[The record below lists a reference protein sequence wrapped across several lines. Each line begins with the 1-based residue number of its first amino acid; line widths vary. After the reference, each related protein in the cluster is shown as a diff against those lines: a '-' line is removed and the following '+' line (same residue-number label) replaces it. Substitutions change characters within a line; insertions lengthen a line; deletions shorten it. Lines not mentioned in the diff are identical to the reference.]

1 MHIIGLTGGIASGKS
16 TVASELA
23 ALGAVVLS
31 ADTAAHQ
38 AINLPQVKSVLVER
52 WGEGILDATG
62 DVDRQK
68 VAGRVFSANDEG
80 MVELKFLQDMLH
92 PLLREQFEARLET
105 LQGQGIPVVVID
117 APLLIEAGWKN
128 LCDSVLF
135 VESPEDVRL
144 GRARGRGWAEQ
155 DFLRRESAQM
165 PIEEKRRLS
174 TRVIVNDG
182 SLEDLRKQVLA
193 TYQEMIEANSR

>member
-1 MHIIGLTGGIASGKS
+1 MHILGLTGGIASGKS

-23 ALGAVVLS
+23 ALGAVVLV
-31 ADTAAHQ
+31 ADEAAHR

-52 WGEGILDATG
+52 WGNGFLDSVG

-68 VAGRVFSANDEG
+68 VAQRVFSPNDEKL
-80 MVELKFLQDMLH
+80 VELKFLQSVLH

-105 LQGQGIPVVVID
+105 LRGQGTPVAVID
-117 APLLIEAGWKN
+117 APLLIEAGWED

-135 VESPEDVRL
+135 VDTPENVRL
-144 GRARGRGWAEQ
+144 ERTRQRGWAEQ
-155 DFLRRESAQM
+155 DFLRRESVQM

-174 TRVIVNDG
+174 TRAIVNDG
-182 SLEDLRKQVLA
+182 SLEDLRKQVRGTYHELA
-193 TYQEMIEANSR
+193 ETDSR